1 MIDKLTWSEMFNYL
15 IKQKNCTI
23 KHQELNV
30 PDLHYTLGLYKQ
42 MIEKHDPDK
51 RANNLNCKMLK
62 GSLKRIY
69 NLHKQ
74 NKFKPIT
81 SK

>member
-1 MIDKLTWSEMFNYL
+1 MIDKLTWSEMFNCL
-15 IKQKNCTI
+15 IKQKNCSI
-23 KHQELNV
+23 KYQE
-30 PDLHYTLGLYKQ
+30 LYKQ

-51 RANNLNCKMLK
+51 RVNNLNCKMLK